1 MRYLSNPSFAVAHVI
16 MFANDS
22 SVILIPA
29 PLRNQYNYKEIKM
42 NIKAIESN
50 DVEYP
55 QYHGDVVYMNYDTG
69 DYDHYNSSLLTSQD
83 LIRLKAHYQKLED
96 REFNPDP
103 NYSIQDEYYDNLAD
117 EFADEFA
124 N

>member
-1 MRYLSNPSFAVAHVI
+1 M
-16 MFANDS
+16 
-22 SVILIPA
+22 
-29 PLRNQYNYKEIKM
+29 
-42 NIKAIESN
+42 
-50 DVEYP
+50 
-55 QYHGDVVYMNYDTG
+55 
-69 DYDHYNSSLLTSQD
+69 TSQD

-124 N
+124 NYQPTIRDDKVAPPPSLREAVGNQLITDLDYY